1 MMKSLLLSVL
11 ILPLTLAAKTCTSN
25 GAQSPSPYKLTIS
38 ADSAALATLSEIFA
52 SAGKNVSVSDVLD
65 SSNRALTS
73 SKPPIGNG
81 KPTVHLAWNSGD
93 ANTPKWLPQGITS
106 SADADPS
113 GKWEGREAWI
123 VSWHQDDDSNAR
135 VSFVDRA
142 TGKYRHVYLVRPD
155 GESFGPVG
163 VHAGGI
169 VWYQQW
175 LYVVDTSVGVRV
187 FDLEN
192 LWEVSIGDGLGKQS
206 DGSYVA
212 ENYRYVLPQ
221 IHYYR
226 FSSTNGSKFRHS
238 YISLDRSD
246 NPPTLMVGEY
256 QTEDSTVDI
265 RLVKY
270 PLDPKTGRLAVN
282 ADGVVG
288 ASKAY
293 CTNFLRVQGAFAR
306 DGEIVL
312 SRSNGGNTG
321 GDMFVWTP
329 GKAAESHV
337 GWFPPGNEDLSYNPV
352 RKEWYTVTEHAGKRW
367 IVGYDRY

>member
-11 ILPLTLAAKTCTSN
+11 ILPLALAAKTCTSN

-192 LWEVSIGDGLGKQS
+192 LWEVSIGEGLGKQS

-221 IHYYR
+221 IQCVS
-226 FSSTNGSKFRHS
+226 FPPLPGSWT
-238 YISLDRSD
+238 LDRD
-246 NPPTLMVGEY
+246 
-256 QTEDSTVDI
+256 
-265 RLVKY
+265 
-270 PLDPKTGRLAVN
+270 
-282 ADGVVG
+282 
-288 ASKAY
+288 
-293 CTNFLRVQGAFAR
+293 R
-306 DGEIVL
+306 DGWMI
-312 SRSNGGNTG
+312 
-321 GDMFVWTP
+321 
-329 GKAAESHV
+329 
-337 GWFPPGNEDLSYNPV
+337 
-352 RKEWYTVTEHAGKRW
+352 
-367 IVGYDRY
+367 